1 MTDQL
6 GGELTLWGEPEP
18 VEAPP
23 AESEKTPEEPVEPLA
38 PAGSGEAPEE
48 PERPA
53 SAEAAEDPVAE
64 DSSGAVESDEAPAF
78 AEEPV
83 EPSMP
88 AASRDAPELPGAA
101 PVPPRPAGPPE
112 EPEFP
117 DVAALP
123 GEPAP
128 SRVAEGSV
136 VESEEDPVI
145 QVAVPPADPLDD
157 SPEMSTSQEV
167 SSEDAGTFAGQSDVL
182 RTADRPAWP
191 PLVAGEAA
199 LAQLEAAVAAPVHA
213 YLLVGAPGNDKRAVA
228 RVFAAELLAAA
239 GAPEGPEGVQRHRDR
254 ALRGVHR
261 DVLMVEPEGR
271 ALLAA
276 DAASIITEAARQPVE
291 GTRKVIICD
300 RFHTAS
306 QGVAAS
312 LLKTIEEP
320 PAGTLIVLL
329 ADHLPPG
336 HATVASRCVTIRLRT
351 PSSEEVQEW
360 LVATGGSPD
369 LARRAARAAAG
380 DLARAR
386 DLLTDDGLTRR
397 FEAWWAVP
405 DRLDGT
411 GARTATLV
419 DELRGLIDAA
429 EAAPAAA
436 EADEPVDR
444 TEDQRRRRQRRRVRD
459 AELRFGFAVL
469 AERYREA
476 LHPTVGGPSAPSVT
490 PPAPSVAPPSAEP
503 PAVTPGQAGESID
516 RLRAAAAALV
526 RNPNEKLLLQDLL
539 THLPTPRP

>member
-1 MTDQL
+1 MSLPCPGSPHPRGLPRVRLSSPRRTPFSSVL
-6 GGELTLWGEPEP
+6 RPLRRPRP
-18 VEAPP
+18 PAPP
-23 AESEKTPEEPVEPLA
+23 LPAEPS
-38 PAGSGEAPEE
+38 
-48 PERPA
+48 
-53 SAEAAEDPVAE
+53 EAASQE
-64 DSSGAVESDEAPAF
+64 AVPSEF
-78 AEEPV
+78 AE
-83 EPSMP
+83 
-88 AASRDAPELPGAA
+88 
-101 PVPPRPAGPPE
+101 
-112 EPEFP
+112 
-117 DVAALP
+117 
-123 GEPAP
+123 
-128 SRVAEGSV
+128 RVA
-136 VESEEDPVI
+136 
-145 QVAVPPADPLDD
+145 
-157 SPEMSTSQEV
+157 T
-167 SSEDAGTFAGQSDVL
+167 EDAGMPGRQRAD
-182 RTADRPAWP
+182 RPDRPAWP

-503 PAVTPGQAGESID
+503 PTVTPGQAGESID

>member
-1 MTDQL
+1 MTDQPE
-6 GGELTLWGEPEP
+6 GTLTLWGEPEEP
-18 VEAPP
+18 VEPSAP
-23 AESEKTPEEPVEPLA
+23 AESEKTPEAPVEPPA
-38 PAGSGEAPEE
+38 PAGSGE
-48 PERPA
+48 
-53 SAEAAEDPVAE
+53 
-64 DSSGAVESDEAPAF
+64 
-78 AEEPV
+78 
-83 EPSMP
+83 
-88 AASRDAPELPGAA
+88 APELPGAA
-101 PVPPRPAGPPE
+101 PVPPRPA
-112 EPEFP
+112 
-117 DVAALP
+117 
-123 GEPAP
+123 
-128 SRVAEGSV
+128 
-136 VESEEDPVI
+136 
-145 QVAVPPADPLDD
+145 
-157 SPEMSTSQEV
+157 
-167 SSEDAGTFAGQSDVL
+167 
-182 RTADRPAWP
+182 WP
-191 PLVAGEAA
+191 PLVAGEMA

-213 YLLVGAPGNDKRAVA
+213 YLLLGAPGNDKRAVA

-239 GAPEGPEGVQRHRDR
+239 GAAEGPDGAQQHRDR

-276 DAASIITEAARQPVE
+276 EAASIITEAARQPVE
-291 GTRKVIICD
+291 GTRKVIVCD

-320 PAGTLIVLL
+320 PAGTVIVLL
-329 ADHLPPG
+329 ADHLPRG

-351 PSSEEVQEW
+351 PPSDEVQEW
-360 LVATGGSPD
+360 LVATGGPPD
-369 LARRAARAAAG
+369 PARRAARAAAG

-397 FEAWWAVP
+397 LEAWWAVP

-476 LHPTVGGPSAPSVT
+476 LHPTVGGLPAVSGPLISGDPSTS
-490 PPAPSVAPPSAEP
+490 SGP
-503 PAVTPGQAGESID
+503 PAVTAGQAGEAID
-516 RLRAAAAALV
+516 RLRAAAEALV

-539 THLPTPRP
+539 THLPIPRP

>member
-18 VEAPP
+18 VEPP
-23 AESEKTPEEPVEPLA
+23 PVEPEKTPGEPVEPLA

-48 PERPA
+48 SGRPA
-53 SAEAAEDPVAE
+53 PAEAADDPVAE
-64 DSSGAVESDEAPAF
+64 IS
-78 AEEPV
+78 
-83 EPSMP
+83 
-88 AASRDAPELPGAA
+88 PGATGGDDA
-101 PVPPRPAGPPE
+101 PVPPEPAEPPPVEPE
-112 EPEFP
+112 EASESL
-117 DVAALP
+117 AAAPGLP
-123 GEPAP
+123 PPAKPSEAAAGE
-128 SRVAEGSV
+128 
-136 VESEEDPVI
+136 
-145 QVAVPPADPLDD
+145 AVPSEFAERLA
-157 SPEMSTSQEV
+157 T
-167 SSEDAGTFAGQSDVL
+167 EDAGMPGRQ
-182 RTADRPAWP
+182 RADRPARPAWP

-254 ALRGVHR
+254 ALRGVHP

-271 ALLAA
+271 TLMAA
-276 DAASIITEAARQPVE
+276 EAASIITEAARQPVE

-360 LVATGGSPD
+360 LVASGGPPD

-386 DLLTDDGLTRR
+386 DLLTDDGLTSR
-397 FEAWWAVP
+397 FEAWWSVP

-411 GARTATLV
+411 GTRTAALV

-429 EAAPAAA
+429 EAAPVAA

-444 TEDQRRRRQRRRVRD
+444 TEDQKRRRQRRRVRD

-469 AERYREA
+469 AGRYREA
-476 LHPTVGGPSAPSVT
+476 LHPAAGGSPAASPST
-490 PPAPSVAPPSAEP
+490 GP
-503 PAVTPGQAGESID
+503 PAVTAGQAGEAID
-516 RLRAAAAALV
+516 RLRVAAEALV

-539 THLPTPRP
+539 THLATARP

>member
-6 GGELTLWGEPEP
+6 GGELTLWGEPEH
-18 VEAPP
+18 VEPPP
-23 AESEKTPEEPVEPLA
+23 AELEKTPEEPVEPLTPAEPAEASESLAAA
-38 PAGSGEAPEE
+38 PAPPPPAE
-48 PERPA
+48 P
-53 SAEAAEDPVAE
+53 SEAASE
-64 DSSGAVESDEAPAF
+64 GAVPSEF
-78 AEEPV
+78 A
-83 EPSMP
+83 
-88 AASRDAPELPGAA
+88 D
-101 PVPPRPAGPPE
+101 
-112 EPEFP
+112 
-117 DVAALP
+117 
-123 GEPAP
+123 
-128 SRVAEGSV
+128 RVA
-136 VESEEDPVI
+136 
-145 QVAVPPADPLDD
+145 
-157 SPEMSTSQEV
+157 T
-167 SSEDAGTFAGQSDVL
+167 EDAGMPGRQRAD
-182 RTADRPAWP
+182 RPDRPAWP

-213 YLLVGAPGNDKRAVA
+213 YLLIGAPGNDKRAVA

-239 GAPEGPEGVQRHRDR
+239 GAPEGPEGVQQHRDR
-254 ALRGVHR
+254 ALRGVHP

-271 ALLAA
+271 VLLAA

-320 PAGTLIVLL
+320 PTGTLIVLL

-351 PSSEEVQEW
+351 PSSEEVQDW
-360 LVATGGSPD
+360 LVATGGPPD

-397 FEAWWAVP
+397 FEAWWSVP

-411 GARTATLV
+411 GTQTAALV

-469 AERYREA
+469 AGRYCEA
-476 LHPTVGGPSAPSVT
+476 LHPAAGGSPAAS
-490 PPAPSVAPPSAEP
+490 PPTGP
-503 PAVTPGQAGESID
+503 PAVTAGQAGEAID
-516 RLRAAAAALV
+516 RLRAAAEALV

-539 THLPTPRP
+539 THLATARP